1 MPGEIDGVEV
11 GIEQVDFGAI
21 LEDEID
27 RNHREGELEA
37 HDERRREVEVWRA
50 VPDRGADATADMPR
64 ERDVAV
70 ANDLGASAGFDRVNA
85 RMYFFSSVRISV

>member
-50 VPDRGADATADMPR
+50 VPDRGADATAAS
-64 ERDVAV
+64 VA
-70 ANDLGASAGFDRVNA
+70 AASSACSPVPQPGIPNK
-85 RMYFFSSVRISV
+85 